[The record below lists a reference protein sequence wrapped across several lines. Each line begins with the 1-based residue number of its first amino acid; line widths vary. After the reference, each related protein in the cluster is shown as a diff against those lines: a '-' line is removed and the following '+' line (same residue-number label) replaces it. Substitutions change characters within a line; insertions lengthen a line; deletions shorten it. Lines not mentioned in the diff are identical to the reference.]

1 MKILI
6 RGGGDLGS
14 GIALRLFR
22 CGLQIVIAEIKQPL
36 VLRRTVSFA
45 NAIYES
51 EMVVEGVH
59 SQLVTTADDVD
70 RLLKQFIIPVRID
83 ENLETFDPNSFDVI
97 IDARML
103 KTYIPYQL
111 SGSPMIIGLGPGFIA
126 KQNCHAAIETNRGHY
141 LGRVIWEGSPQA
153 DTAKPGLIANN
164 TIERVIRS
172 PADGI
177 LQSGI
182 PLGALLEKGERL
194 GFVGE
199 TEIIAMTSG
208 ILRGL
213 MHDGI
218 TVAKGLKI
226 GDIDS
231 RGDKNTINL
240 VSEKSLAIAGGVL
253 EAILSQGKFL
263 RWI

>member
-22 CGLQIVIAEIKQPL
+22 SGLVCIIAEIEHPL

-45 NAIYES
+45 NAIYEGK
-51 EMVVEGVH
+51 MVVEGVQ
-59 SQLVTTADDVD
+59 SQFVKTVAESEQCLE
-70 RLLKQFIIPVRID
+70 KSIIPVVID
-83 ENLETFDPNSFDVI
+83 EHLSLFDPESFDII

-103 KTYIPYQL
+103 KTFVLYKM
-111 SGSPMIIGLGPGFIA
+111 SEKPMIIGLGPGFVA
-126 KQNCHAAIETNRGHY
+126 KQNCHVAIETNRGHY
-141 LGRVIWEGSPQA
+141 LGRVINEGSPQA

-164 TIERVIRS
+164 TAERVVRS

-177 LQSGI
+177 LHSGI
-182 PLGALLEKGERL
+182 YIGTSIEKGNRL
-194 GFVGE
+194 AFINNIEV
-199 TEIIAMTSG
+199 IAPTSG

-218 TVAKGLKI
+218 TVTTGLKI

-231 RGDKNTINL
+231 RLDKMSVQF

-253 EAILSQGKFL
+253 EAILNQRKFH